1 MKQILSIADQ
11 VGPLIQAARKSAGLS
26 QTDLANRLGIKQS
39 RVSAMEL
46 DPGSISLEQFMT
58 ICSVLNLEL
67 QVQTKMQTKSDPI
80 GNSSIKAEW

>member
-46 DPGSISLEQFMT
+46 DPGSISLEQLMT
-58 ICSVLNLEL
+58 ICSALNLEL
-67 QVQTKMQTKSDPI
+67 QVQTKMQTKSDSV
-80 GNSSIKAEW
+80 GNSAIKVEW

>member
-46 DPGSISLEQFMT
+46 DPGSISLEQLMT
-58 ICSVLNLEL
+58 ICSALNLEL
-67 QVQTKMQTKSDPI
+67 QVQTKIRTRSDSA

>member
-1 MKQILSIADQ
+1 
-11 VGPLIQAARKSAGLS
+11 
-26 QTDLANRLGIKQS
+26 
-39 RVSAMEL
+39 MEL